1 MKTSRQSLEDLV
13 KFAGSHKL
21 LSSKFVLH
29 GKGAVLRSDSQQVL
43 DFCKDSL
50 FPFLQ
55 HKDWEEDL
63 WKVYALTDCSL
74 GSLEGSIVRSTPH
87 YTVYTDGRRVEML
100 DFPLW
105 PVHIVSVPG
114 EQTAFVVGRR
124 ESVSLTTAKLLRQI
138 VFFQLE
144 LSLPAYALLHSSAMA
159 KAGRVIAFMCP
170 GGDAGSDIRGE
181 AWGKTLAQA
190 SCLFL
195 GKFCFVTDDL
205 LPAWITKEGVHV
217 CGYPDYL
224 DLKLGMMET
233 LFPNVPITRGIHR
246 EDFGEAHVYLTSRDL
261 KEAYSIATFGEES
274 LPLETIFFVELRKDD
289 PYGLKLSNVRNKDA
303 ARKMI
308 AESLRLD
315 HLFSEF
321 YNPNRLGF
329 PRKSPTDFRNDAR
342 NVAETLIQQGVKII
356 HLKGR
361 VDDPREILEAVVKST
376 RGESK

>member
-1 MKTSRQSLEDLV
+1 MKTLRQSLEDLV

-29 GKGAVLRSDSQQVL
+29 GKGATLRSNSHEVL
-43 DFCKDSL
+43 DFCRDSL

-55 HKDWEEDL
+55 HKDWKEGL
-63 WKVYALTDCSL
+63 WKVCALTGCSL
-74 GSLEGSIVRSTPH
+74 GSPKGSIVRSTPH
-87 YTVYTDGRRVEML
+87 YTVYTNGKGVEMV

-105 PVHIVSVPG
+105 PVHIVSIPG

-124 ESVSLTTAKLLRQI
+124 ESVSLTTARLLRQI
-138 VFFQLE
+138 AFFQLE
-144 LSLPAYALLHSSAMA
+144 LSLPAYVLLHSSAIA
-159 KAGRVIAFMCP
+159 KAGRVTAFMCP

-205 LPAWITKEGVHV
+205 LPVWITKEGVHV

-224 DLKLGMMET
+224 DLKLEMMEA
-233 LFPNVPITRGIHR
+233 LFPNVPTTRGIHR
-246 EDFGEAHVYLTSRDL
+246 KDFGEAHVYLTPRDL
-261 KEAYSIATFGEES
+261 KEAYGIASFGEES
-274 LPLETIFFVELRKDD
+274 LPLETIFFVDLRKEY
-289 PYGLKLSNVRNKDA
+289 PCGLKLSNIRDKNV

-321 YNPNRLGF
+321 YNPNWLGF
-329 PRKSPTDFRNDAR
+329 PRKSPEEFRSDAKKL
-342 NVAETLIQQGVKII
+342 AETLIQQEVKIT

-361 VDDPREILEAVVKST
+361 VDDPREIFEAVIKST
-376 RGESK
+376 KGESK